1 LVIDDFQHVKKHKNV
16 LPVHSVQRKEWG
28 LQKTEAKPGAIR
40 VAHVYPGSYEEAMA
54 SLGYMTIFSKLNEAE
69 DIVAHRFVLD
79 SPFSLEEGTPIRSYD
94 VIVASIHF
102 DLQIPLLLKY
112 LATQRIPLRKE
123 EREIPLIVGGPAT
136 WNPLPLMKIADAVS
150 VGEGEDHIADAV
162 RGVLHERKD
171 WTHENVVNTWVKN
184 RAKFARHDLSYRP
197 PAIVVEKSAY
207 GRRAIYVEPSR
218 GCNFGCR
225 FCLIGWTKR
234 PRRDR
239 KLSQILEWITEGLE
253 NNGEKVYFFAS
264 DILGHPHIQKVLE
277 VLGELRIP
285 FSLSSMRYDRL
296 DDEMLDI
303 LRRGGLKSITVAPEV
318 ASTRL
323 KPIINKPIPNEGIVD
338 LAKRAKKKGF
348 KSVKLYIMFGI
359 PGETEEDV
367 QEIIKLVDA
376 VKKVG
381 IKVRVSANPMIP
393 KPHTPMQWAPFA
405 GIEYIRK
412 VNKILEK
419 SVRANTMNPKRAL
432 IQTIISVGDERIGE
446 LLLHTYRDLNYAHW
460 ISAMNTLDINPES
473 YLRGGRDTPWREL
486 IDTGVTDDFLR
497 REWEKMQTGEY
508 TPPCHERCSL
518 CGVCF
523 P

>member
-1 LVIDDFQHVKKHKNV
+1 MYELPIPIKKHKNV
-16 LPVHSVQRKEWG
+16 LPNFFVQRREWG
-28 LQKTEAKPGAIR
+28 LPETEAKPGAIR

-79 SPFSLEEGTPIRSYD
+79 SPFSLEEGTPLRSYD

-123 EREIPLIVGGPAT
+123 EREQPLIVGGPAT
-136 WNPLPLMKIADAVS
+136 WNPLPLINIADAVS
-150 VGEGEDHIADAV
+150 VGDGEDHIADAV
-162 RGVLHERKD
+162 RGMLSERKE
-171 WTHENVVNTWVKN
+171 WTHSNVLNTWVKN
-184 RAKFARHDLSYRP
+184 KASFARHDLSYRP
-197 PAIVVEKSAY
+197 PAIVTEKSAY
-207 GRRAIYVEPSR
+207 GRKSIYVEPSR

-239 KLSQILEWITEGLE
+239 KLSQILDWITEGLE

-264 DILGHPHIQKVLE
+264 DILGHPHIPKVLGI
-277 VLGELRIP
+277 LGELKIP

-296 DDEMLDI
+296 NDEMLDI
-303 LRRGGLKSITVAPEV
+303 LREGELRSITVAPEV

-323 KPIINKPIPNEGIVD
+323 KPVINKPIPNEGIVE
-338 LAKRAKKKGF
+338 LAGRAKKKGF
-348 KSVKLYIMFGI
+348 KSLKLYIMFGV
-359 PGETEEDV
+359 PGEQEEDV
-367 QEIIKLVDA
+367 NEIIKLVEA
-376 VKKVG
+376 IKKTG
-381 IKVRVSANPMIP
+381 IQVRVSANPMIP

-405 GIEYIRK
+405 GIDYIKRA
-412 VNKILEK
+412 NKLLEK
-419 SVRANTMNPKRAL
+419 SVRANTMNPKRAF
-432 IQTIISVGDERIGE
+432 IQTLISVGDERIGD
-446 LLLHTYRDLNYAHW
+446 LLLHAYRDLNYAHW
-460 ISAMNTLDINPES
+460 MGAATRLNIDLSKYI
-473 YLRGGRDTPWREL
+473 RGGRETPWREL
-486 IDTGVTDDFLR
+486 IDTGVTDEFLR
-497 REWEKMQTGEY
+497 REWEKIQKGEY
-508 TPPCHERCSL
+508 TSPCHERCSL